1 MKTTSWEQ
9 IRAILRSVSGAL
21 GNRIDKLGAL
31 LGKTQEGL
39 AQTEQTANEAIRQ
52 AKTAN
57 DGLANK
63 LDANNPVA
71 SGAARFGQKGTA
83 QNIGDNSFAAG
94 QGVDAAGSFSAAFN
108 SYSSASA
115 MGSFAANESH
125 ATGGFSFGEGY
136 RTYSRG
142 YYSHVE
148 GSYTDARGMCQHVQG
163 YCNVIDK
170 ENGPRENSS
179 RYLHIVGNGDFDEE
193 GREVR
198 SNAHTL
204 DWDGN
209 AWFAGDLYV
218 GGTSQDDASKV
229 LTNADIDSIADA
241 VIAKIPS
248 AEGVGF

>member
-9 IRAILRSVSGAL
+9 IKAILRSISVAL
-21 GNRIDKLGAL
+21 GDRIDKLGAL
-31 LGKTQEGL
+31 LGKTQESL
-39 AQTEQTANEAIRQ
+39 AQAEQTANEAIRQ
-52 AKTAN
+52 AKAAN
-57 DGLANK
+57 GGLANK

-71 SGAARFGQKGTA
+71 SGAARFGSKGTA
-83 QNIGDNSFAAG
+83 STIGEYSFAAG
-94 QGVDAAGSFSAAFN
+94 TLVNATGYATAAFN
-108 SYSSASA
+108 NSSAQGN
-115 MGSFAANESH
+115 GSFAANDST
-125 ATGGFSFGEGY
+125 ASGGYSFSEGY
-136 RTYSRG
+136 RTYARG
-142 YYSHVE
+142 LDSHAE

-209 AWFAGDLYV
+209 GWYAGDLYV